1 MTLVICGNYIVLN
14 IFLAIA
20 VESLNALTESTEE
33 AEGLIECLHL
43 EFQIILY
50 TAIAMWQ

>member
-1 MTLVICGNYIVLN
+1 VTLVICGNYIVLN

-33 AEGLIECLHL
+33 AEGLIEYLYL
-43 EFQIILY
+43 EFKIIV
-50 TAIAMWQ
+50 